1 MASKL
6 RTGGVDGIDPILPP
20 KTPIL
25 AGKRCPYVGDDSVTI
40 ILANKVLDLARRSI
54 LQSVAA
60 DEVVCNLEL
69 LCIRRLAIDIGHR
82 PPIGTLLGT
91 S

>member
-1 MASKL
+1 MASN
-6 RTGGVDGIDPILPP
+6 GGVPIRSPMLPNFVES
-20 KTPIL
+20 
-25 AGKRCPYVGDDSVTI
+25 RFSYVGDDSVTI
-40 ILANKVLDLARRSI
+40 VLADKVLDLARGSI

-60 DEVVCNLEL
+60 DEVVCDIVL
-69 LCIRRLAIDIGHR
+69 LCIRLLAIDIGHR

>member
-1 MASKL
+1 MTSN
-6 RTGGVDGIDPILPP
+6 GGVSIPSPMLPNFVES
-20 KTPIL
+20 
-25 AGKRCPYVGDDSVTI
+25 RFSYVGDDSVTI
-40 ILANKVLDLARRSI
+40 ILADKVLDLARGSI

-60 DEVVCNLEL
+60 DEVVCDIVL
-69 LCIRRLAIDIGHR
+69 LCIRLLAIDIGHR